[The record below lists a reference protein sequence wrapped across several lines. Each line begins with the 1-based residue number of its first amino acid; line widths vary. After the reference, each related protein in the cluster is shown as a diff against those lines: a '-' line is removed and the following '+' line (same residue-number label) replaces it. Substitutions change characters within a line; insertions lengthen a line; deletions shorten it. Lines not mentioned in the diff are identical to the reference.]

1 MPEKSTKGRPVLS
14 PREGRD
20 MVTISFILPRTLR
33 DAFAEKLRQQEK
45 TKAIVLRRM
54 VEIETYG
61 KAQ

>member
-1 MPEKSTKGRPVLS
+1 
-14 PREGRD
+14 